1 MQNRSPFSRKS
12 FKLINNGFYSV
23 AEKQQEL
30 AIQVNNNHSDY
41 KPTVWVSTKKSEKGA
56 EIRIRD
62 NGKGIPDE
70 IKGKIFQPFFTTKPA
85 GKGTGLWLSMSYEII
100 TKGDSGQL
108 LVEGVLDEFT
118 EFIIIL
124 P

>member
-1 MQNRSPFSRKS
+1 MQNRSPFSGKS

>member
-1 MQNRSPFSRKS
+1 
-12 FKLINNGFYSV
+12 
-23 AEKQQEL
+23 
-30 AIQVNNNHSDY
+30 
-41 KPTVWVSTKKSEKGA
+41 
-56 EIRIRD
+56 
-62 NGKGIPDE
+62 
-70 IKGKIFQPFFTTKPA
+70 
-85 GKGTGLWLSMSYEII
+85 MSYEII